1 MTTRRRLVADTN
13 TVVSAQLWG
22 GKPLELL
29 RMAAIGRITLSTSA
43 ALLAELRTTLAKPKL
58 AKMLKASG
66 RTLAQHVAD
75 YRRLATV
82 TRVTGPIL
90 QRSRDPDDD
99 HVIACALAAR
109 ADFIVTGDDDLL
121 VLGSVDGIRILRV
134 ADVLGELVGL

>member
-1 MTTRRRLVADTN
+1 MIKRQRFVADTN

-29 RMAAIGRITLSTSA
+29 RMAAGGRITLSTSA

-58 AKMLKASG
+58 AKALDSSG

-75 YRRLATV
+75 YRQLATV
-82 TRVTGPIL
+82 TRVTEPVV
-90 QRSRDPDDD
+90 QHSRDPDDD

-109 ADFIVTGDDDLL
+109 ANFIVTGDDDLL
-121 VLGSVDGIRILRV
+121 VLGSVGGIRIMRV
-134 ADVLGELVGL
+134 AEVLGELV